1 MPLCLLSG
9 FFSTLFPSS
18 VQVLPVVVPVLATW
32 YIRSKKPDEACAIT
46 LFAWHRTP
54 WRNKGN
60 LFFSLDS
67 ERKTP
72 SGTNNGPFAAC
83 VQENYRDAGR
93 EVFFRRHLD
102 TR

>member
-1 MPLCLLSG
+1 VRLGATGEGPSQDG
-9 FFSTLFPSS
+9 TSPVAYST
-18 VQVLPVVVPVLATW
+18 
-32 YIRSKKPDEACAIT
+32 
-46 LFAWHRTP
+46 WHRTP
-54 WRNKGN
+54 WRDKGN

-72 SGTNNGPFAAC
+72 SGKNNGPFAAC